1 MQIPQP
7 YLEKLN
13 TMSADDFAEWLLTG
27 FRSWGG
33 LPPQNTPFA
42 PIGLLLSRNEDL
54 GVQLAEFYETL
65 DANAQSAFKLGIAL
79 GIGRCRDNDEWQLVL
94 RQMVWLA
101 KSLKASAAL
110 QPIFLLLKGFLK
122 SADSPEALRSR
133 AFVINTLAG
142 WVGEPEVVI
151 TLQELLK
158 AQNFFHKTDVP
169 VIFLNLLKAH
179 PECLA
184 EYVRHAGMYF
194 VALEKEQKLFAKPL
208 VFGLIDKMGRDN
220 LARYLPDLR
229 VDQYGDADI
238 LDDSWLLRM
247 LFCSESPLELCT
259 NGSDYYI
266 RQGSFC
272 SVIPNESLE
281 NNYSLLYQLSSC
293 SLLSWLN
300 IEPLSSTVT
309 SPSEKPNYSVLDA
322 IIDKLYPQETARNL
336 LCQS

>member
-27 FRSWGG
+27 FRSWGV
-33 LPPQNTPFA
+33 LSPQNTLFA
-42 PIGLLLSRNEDL
+42 PIGLLLSRNEYL
-54 GVQLAEFYETL
+54 GVQLAELYETL
-65 DANAQSAFKLGIAL
+65 NANAQSAFKLGIAL
-79 GIGRCRDNDEWQLVL
+79 GIGRCRDNDEWQPVL
-94 RQMVWLA
+94 RQLVWLA
-101 KSLKASAAL
+101 KSLKASATL

-122 SADSPEALRSR
+122 TADSPEALRSR

-169 VIFLNLLKAH
+169 VIFINLLKAH
-179 PECLA
+179 PERLA

-194 VALEKEQKLFAKPL
+194 FALEKEQKLLAKPL

-229 VDQYGDADI
+229 VDQYGDTDA
-238 LDDSWLLRM
+238 LDDSWMLRM
-247 LFCSESPLELCT
+247 LFCSESPLKLYA
-259 NGSDYYI
+259 NDSGFYI
-266 RQGSFC
+266 RQDAFC
-272 SVIPNESLE
+272 SVISNESLD
-281 NNYSLLYQLSSC
+281 NNYELLY
-293 SLLSWLN
+293 WLN
-300 IEPLSSTVT
+300 SELPPTVT
-309 SPSEKPNYSVLDA
+309 RTNENANCSMIDA
-322 IIDKLYPQETARNL
+322 IRDKLFPQEASRNL